1 MRRLRLLT
9 PAIAAIAMAIAP
21 AASPA
26 AVRPCPGAH
35 LQPSAAHATQVRA
48 ATVCLL
54 NRQRVL
60 HGLARLRTHRSL
72 SHAASAYA
80 RLMVAQRFFGHVS
93 PTGSTMAQ
101 RIKRTRYLRGARR
114 WALGENIAWGAGASA
129 TPARIVSAWMHS
141 PGHRRNILDPGYRDV
156 GIGIAVGSPSGGAG
170 ATYVNEFGR
179 RG

>member
-9 PAIAAIAMAIAP
+9 PVIAATAMAIAP
-21 AASPA
+21 AASSA

-35 LQPSAAHATQVRA
+35 LQPSAVHAAQVRA

-60 HGLARLRTHRSL
+60 HGLPRLRTHRSL

-80 RLMVAQRFFGHVS
+80 RLMVVQRFFGHVS
-93 PTGSTMAQ
+93 PAGTTMAQ

-114 WALGENIAWGAGASA
+114 WSLGENIAWGSGASA
-129 TPARIVSAWMHS
+129 TPARIVSAWMRS
-141 PGHRRNILDPGYRDV
+141 PGHRRNILDGGYRDV
-156 GIGIAVGSPSGGAG
+156 GIGIAVGSPDGGSG